1 MFVFNIWN
9 NFFFGSGY
17 CVLKSSCFNI
27 YVWNFKGLL
36 ENIIIDI
43 DLLKIFYE
51 SICNWIIML
60 WF

>member
-1 MFVFNIWN
+1 MFVYNIWN
-9 NFFFGSGY
+9 NIFLVVDIVFWR
-17 CVLKSSCFNI
+17 VVD
-27 YVWNFKGLL
+27 VWNFKGLL